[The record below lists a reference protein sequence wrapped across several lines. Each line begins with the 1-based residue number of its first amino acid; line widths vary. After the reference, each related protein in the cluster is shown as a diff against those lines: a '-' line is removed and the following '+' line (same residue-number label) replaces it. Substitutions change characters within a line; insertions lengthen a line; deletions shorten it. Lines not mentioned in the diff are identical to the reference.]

1 MPQRLTPLVTGE
13 YYHIFNRGVN
23 KQPIFFNV
31 RDYRRAV
38 DQMRFYSYS
47 TKKPKYSRFLTF
59 SVTRRLSILSLL
71 EKDNKKLVEII
82 CYCLMPNHFHL
93 LLRQKEDGGISNYM
107 RLVQNSYT
115 RYVNTAH
122 DRTGPLLQGQFKAVR
137 IEDNSQLL
145 HLSRYIH
152 LNPYTSYIVKDI
164 PSLTTYTFSSF
175 LEFQNK
181 AIKPICNKDI
191 ILTQFSKDT
200 SYNKFVEEYAAYQRT
215 LSQIK
220 HLLLEK

>member
-1 MPQRLTPLVTGE
+1 MPRRDVPLIAGH
-13 YYHIFNRGVN
+13 YYHLYNRGHN
-23 KQPIFFNV
+23 RAPIFFDEENYAFFL
-31 RDYRRAV
+31 RQLR
-38 DQMRFYSYS
+38 
-47 TKKPKYSRFLTF
+47 KYVVPTHAC
-59 SVTRRLSILSLL
+59 VIAY
-71 EKDNKKLVEII
+71 V
-82 CYCLMPNHFHL
+82 LMPNHYHL
-93 LLRQKEDGGISNYM
+93 LLQAQTDSLSHAMQLFSI
-107 RLVQNSYT
+107 SYT
-115 RYVNTAH
+115 KAINKRIQ
-122 DRTGPLLQGQFKAVR
+122 RTGSVFEGVFQAKRVDR
-137 IEDNSQLL
+137 DEYLL